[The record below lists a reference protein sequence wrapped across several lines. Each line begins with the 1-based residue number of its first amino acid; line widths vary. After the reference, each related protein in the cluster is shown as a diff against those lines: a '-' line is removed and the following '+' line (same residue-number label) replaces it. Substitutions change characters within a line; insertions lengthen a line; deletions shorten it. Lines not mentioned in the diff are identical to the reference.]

1 MHTVSTC
8 SNEIFDKRSL
18 LWFVIAMPLM
28 VDSDE
33 DHFYIVTVIGGVL
46 WGVFYAGCISTEDF
60 AYACQGHAK
69 GAIVALPGVTR
80 NSFVSKCKAA
90 ETSLVLHYFVVC

>member
-1 MHTVSTC
+1 M
-8 SNEIFDKRSL
+8 
-18 LWFVIAMPLM
+18 WFVIAMPLM

-46 WGVFYAGCISTEDF
+46 WGVLYVGCISTEDD

-69 GAIVALPGVTR
+69 GAIVTLPGVTR
-80 NSFVSKCKAA
+80 NSFVFKCKAA
-90 ETSLVLHYFVVC
+90 EASLLVHYFCGVLVMYVQNKRNL